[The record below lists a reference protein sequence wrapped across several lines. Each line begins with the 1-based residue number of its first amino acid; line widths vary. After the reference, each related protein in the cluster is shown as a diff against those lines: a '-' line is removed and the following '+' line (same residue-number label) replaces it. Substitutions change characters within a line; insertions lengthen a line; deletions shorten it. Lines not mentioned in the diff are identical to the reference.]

1 MEERQGSI
9 EQELAELWEQ
19 VNHWQRYHGGGHES
33 RSYEGRSQGRVLHLL
48 QSQGDLYQKEL
59 QYILG
64 IRPGSMS
71 EIVTKLEKR
80 GLLVR
85 KRDEKDMRR
94 ARLSITEEGMA
105 CVRQYEQRQSSRI
118 AALFSGLTTEE
129 KQVMKSALK
138 KMLRSEC
145 GMNTA
150 ELKNCN

>member
-33 RSYEGRSQGRVLHLL
+33 RSYE
-48 QSQGDLYQKEL
+48 GDLYQKEL

-118 AALFSGLTTEE
+118 AAFSAG
-129 KQVMKSALK
+129 
-138 KMLRSEC
+138 
-145 GMNTA
+145 
-150 ELKNCN
+150 